1 MKLVT
6 LMAMSL
12 ALAAPAAAQSVAA
25 GVEQWQKGDHAA
37 AIAVW
42 TPLAARGDPDAA
54 FNLGQAHRLGK
65 GVPLNL
71 ARAQTY
77 LETAARKGH
86 VDAATT
92 LGLLLFQNGNRTGAM
107 RWLRQAADAGEPRAM
122 LILGTALFNGDGV
135 ARDPVRAYALVSRAA
150 AEGLVAARETLLEL
164 DENLPLDQRKKG
176 VALAQS
182 MVAAKAAPV
191 KAVPAAG
198 RPDPAKAAPLSV
210 APAAAKGDWRI
221 QLGAFGQRATAE
233 ALAARVRGKTAGRQ
247 AFFVPAGT
255 VVRLQIGP
263 YATRAAASAAC
274 ATLAPLPCFAVAAR

>member
-1 MKLVT
+1 MKLSILT
-6 LMAMSL
+6 ALSL
-12 ALAAPAAAQSVAA
+12 ALAAPAAAQSVSA
-25 GVEQWQKGDHAA
+25 GVDHWQKGDHAA

-42 TPLAARGDPDAA
+42 APLAARGDPDAA
-54 FNLGQAHRLGK
+54 FNLGQAYRLGK
-65 GVPLNL
+65 GVPLDL

-77 LETAARKGH
+77 LEAAARKSH

-122 LILGTALFNGDGV
+122 LILGTALFNGDGI

-150 AEGLVAARETLLEL
+150 AQGLVAARETLLEL
-164 DENLPLDQRKKG
+164 DENLPLDQRQKG
-176 VALAQS
+176 VALAKS
-182 MVAAKAAPV
+182 MVAVKPAPAKPAAAVAKTAAP
-191 KAVPAAG
+191 P
-198 RPDPAKAAPLSV
+198 PSV
-210 APAAAKGDWRI
+210 APAPLAKGDWRI

-233 ALAARVRGKTAGRQ
+233 ALAGRVRGKTGARQ
-247 AFFVPAGT
+247 AFFVPAGK

-263 YATRAAASAAC
+263 YATRGAANTAC

>member
-6 LMAMSL
+6 LMAICL
-12 ALAAPAAAQSVAA
+12 AVAAPAAAQTVAA

-42 TPLAARGDPDAA
+42 TPLAGRGDPDAA
-54 FNLGQAHRLGK
+54 FNLGQAYRLGK
-65 GVPLNL
+65 GVPLDL

-77 LETAARKGH
+77 LEAAARKGH

-135 ARDPVRAYALVSRAA
+135 PRDPVRAYALVSRAA
-150 AEGLVAARETLLEL
+150 AQGLVAARETLLEL
-164 DENLPLDQRKKG
+164 DENLPLDQRQKG
-176 VALAQS
+176 VALAKS
-182 MVAAKAAPV
+182 MVAV
-191 KAVPAAG
+191 KPA
-198 RPDPAKAAPLSV
+198 PAKAAPTVVKV
-210 APAAAKGDWRI
+210 APKAAVSTAPVASGDWRI

-233 ALAARVRGKTAGRQ
+233 ALAARVRGKTGARQ
-247 AFFVPAGT
+247 AFFVPAGK

-263 YATRAAASAAC
+263 YASRAAATAAC
-274 ATLAPLPCFAVAAR
+274 ATLVPLPCFAVAAR